1 MASEKRYF
9 AKVVLEIF
17 VPDNDV
23 YIPEADGT
31 YTINRHSKDN
41 AEWVAQ
47 NVIDRA
53 SDNWDR
59 VNGGTVIAVADNDN
73 QEELNEVFS

>member
-53 SDNWDR
+53 SENWDR
-59 VNGGTVIAVADNDN
+59 VNGGDVIAVADNDN
-73 QEELNEVFS
+73 QEELNELFS